1 MPPAWNDRANG
12 TVLAVSSFSPTA
24 TGKDRG
30 LVIQSSGCEKRS
42 AQFFRSGPL
51 RLALAVL
58 LLARSA
64 AADPVPLS
72 HWPQPSAGDPVYI
85 SYSYTNLLDGS
96 FLQITRTEL
105 RAATEEALRLWASH
119 APLHFTER
127 IDSGP
132 AVSDESYPA
141 AGHSEIRIGH
151 HVSPELAHAY
161 FPGHDGLAGDVH
173 VASGVPWSVG
183 NGHWDFLETITHE
196 LGHSLGLVH
205 EHVELAIMNPSY
217 PTHRF
222 GGLGT
227 AYLYPSDIRSLQ
239 AIYGTGTGSVTPITP
254 TPEPAT
260 YLLVAGG
267 LALVAR
273 TRRRRSGRTTVEGAC
288 ALHSTEVEKG

>member
-1 MPPAWNDRANG
+1 
-12 TVLAVSSFSPTA
+12 
-24 TGKDRG
+24 
-30 LVIQSSGCEKRS
+30 
-42 AQFFRSGPL
+42 
-51 RLALAVL
+51 L
-58 LLARSA
+58 LLARAA

-72 HWPQPSAGDPVYI
+72 HWPQQAVGSPVYI
-85 SYSYTNLLDGS
+85 SYSYSNLLDGT
-96 FLQITRTEL
+96 FLQITPMEL
-105 RAATEEALRLWASH
+105 RAATEEALRLWASY
-119 APLHFTER
+119 APLHFTEG

-132 AVSDESYPA
+132 AVSDISYPA
-141 AGHSEIRIGH
+141 ASHPQIRIGH
-151 HVSPELAHAY
+151 HDSSELAHAY

-222 GGLGT
+222 AGLGT

-239 AIYGTGTGSVTPITP
+239 AIYGTGTGSVAPLAP
-254 TPEPAT
+254 VPEPAA

-273 TRRRRSGRTTVEGAC
+273 MRRGRSGG
-288 ALHSTEVEKG
+288 L